1 MQSTVK
7 FMVSLLVSFEV
18 VYLLVLVSGLYLWI
32 TVPLIAL
39 AIILLWKQDKFIGIG
54 ALAALLLS
62 LLTVWLSFTG
72 YLG

>member
-32 TVPLIAL
+32 TVPLIVL

>member
-39 AIILLWKQDKFIGIG
+39 GIILLWKQDKFIGIG

>member
-32 TVPLIAL
+32 TVPLIVL
-39 AIILLWKQDKFIGIG
+39 AIILLWKQDKFICIG